1 MKNTQ
6 PLISIVMPV
15 RNAEVFLPD
24 CLNSILNQTHTNWEL
39 IALDDHSTDNSLQIL
54 HSYQKKDKRIKV
66 FTNKKQLGVSQTANK
81 LIKQTKSKWIARMDA
96 DDIMLPKRLESQLK
110 TLQKHPSVVVLGSQ
124 CTLIDQNGKTVGKK
138 TFPTCPQQIFNMLFW
153 ACPVQQPSI
162 MVNAHRLPS
171 NFIWYSNQKTG
182 EEINF
187 LIRISKYGNIVNS
200 KQTFLKYR
208 LHSNNLSLN
217 QNQKRVF
224 YSLFKIRLQAIFS
237 CQYKPSFSSLLIG
250 FSELIIVSLLP
261 QSIIMPLFQLFRG
274 MKKQKKETFKLSS
287 SAKLNSCLRVNTS
300 AI

>member
-15 RNAEVFLPD
+15 RNAELFLPA
-24 CLNSILNQTHTNWEL
+24 CLDSILKQTHTNWEL
-39 IALDDHSTDNSLQIL
+39 LTLDDHSTDNSFKIL
-54 HSYQKKDKRIKV
+54 RSYQKKDKRIKV
-66 FTNKKQLGVSQTANK
+66 STNKKQLGVSKSANK

-110 TLQKHPSVVVLGSQ
+110 TLQQHSSVVVLGSQ
-124 CTLIDQNGKTVGKK
+124 CTLIDKKGKTLGKK

-162 MVNAHRLPS
+162 MVNAHKLPS

-217 QNQKRVF
+217 QNQKKVF

-237 CQYKPSFSSLLIG
+237 GQYKPSITSLLIG
-250 FSELIIVSLLP
+250 LTELIAVSLLP
-261 QSIIMPLFQLFRG
+261 QSAIMPVFQFFRG
-274 MKKQKKETFKLSS
+274 MKKTIFSFS
-287 SAKLNSCLRVNTS
+287 SAKLSSCPRVNTNVV
-300 AI
+300 